1 LTTSCGERVI
11 QLAVLDPL
19 LYGAA
24 RAFDYLD
31 FRGQDMLDKVGD
43 GILQYGLSEGYFEKS
58 NDPHQFAG
66 NLVNFFLE
74 NGYLSNASV
83 KQEGDTFD
91 IEMSN
96 WKYLPVMRKL
106 RNRHSYLLTCPLC
119 IANHSIIKSVGGVTE
134 RVREDISSD
143 GTYTVKIRAI
153 PGTKDV
159 ANSAIPIE
167 KADLNGVRLGNQ
179 LNETIGRRAFES
191 VLYGLAY
198 GFEFLGAQAQLLL
211 DNVGTG
217 MIEFIQEES
226 KLSFPREPEDSLGV
240 LSTFMSKGG
249 LADTIRVHASNSEVR
264 VDFDNSSYLP
274 VLKRLMQEGRQLVS
288 CPFTLAARSL
298 IKMGGSSV
306 REMTWEIEG
315 RNTRL
320 LMPIVDVNKQEFNE
334 EAISR
339 IMDQL

>member
-1 LTTSCGERVI
+1 LTEARPESVV
-11 QLAVLDPL
+11 QLAILDPL

-24 RAFDYLD
+24 KAFDYLG
-31 FRGQDMLDKVGD
+31 FRGQDMIDTVGD
-43 GILQYGLSEGYFEKS
+43 GIVQYGVGEGYFEKS

-66 NLVNFFLE
+66 NVVKFFLE

-83 KQEGDTFD
+83 KQDGDTLD

-119 IANHSIIKSVGGVTE
+119 IANHSIRKSVGEVTE
-134 RVREDISSD
+134 RVREDISPD
-143 GTYTVKIRAI
+143 GTYTVKIRTI

-179 LNETIGRRAFES
+179 PNETIGTRAFES
-191 VLYGLAY
+191 VLYGLAC

-226 KLSFPREPEDSLGV
+226 KLNFPSEPQDSLDI

-249 LADTIRVHASNSEVR
+249 LADTIRVHASNGEVR
-264 VDFDNSSYLP
+264 VDFDNSRYLP
-274 VLKRLMQEGRQLVS
+274 VLKRLTEEGRQLVS

-298 IKMGGSSV
+298 IKMSGPSV
-306 REMTWEIEG
+306 GEMSWQIEG
-315 RNTRL
+315 RNIRL
-320 LMPIVDVNKQEFNE
+320 LMPIVDANKQEFNE